1 LGRFWRREGRKM
13 FTLHHRL
20 QADTIEIAQLS
31 LSDALLMNDSSFP
44 WLILVPM
51 REGVREIHDLS
62 VDDRAVLMDEIA
74 VASKTVQKLFG
85 ADKINIGALG
95 NIVPQ
100 LHVHVIG
107 RFKTDRAWPG
117 PVWGAGA
124 AVPYS
129 QEELDRTLALLRKA
143 LKEEFPF

>member
-1 LGRFWRREGRKM
+1 M
-13 FTLHHRL
+13 FTLHDRL
-20 QADTIEIAQLS
+20 KSDTVEIARLRLS
-31 LSDALLMNDSSFP
+31 VVLLMNDSSFP
-44 WLILVPM
+44 WLLLVPM
-51 REGVREIHDLS
+51 REGVKEIHDLS
-62 VDDRAVLMDEIA
+62 REDRALLIEEISVCSKA
-74 VASKTVQKLFG
+74 VQRLFA
-85 ADKINIGALG
+85 ADKINVGALG

-107 RFKTDRAWPG
+107 RSGTDRAWPG

-129 QEELDRTLALLRKA
+129 QEELDKMLALLRKA